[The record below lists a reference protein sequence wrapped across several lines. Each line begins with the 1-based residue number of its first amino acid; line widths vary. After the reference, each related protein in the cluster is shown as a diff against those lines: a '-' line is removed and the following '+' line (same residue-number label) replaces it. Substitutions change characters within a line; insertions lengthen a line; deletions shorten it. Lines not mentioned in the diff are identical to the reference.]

1 MLDADQKCGRGS
13 ARELLLSEMPALTR
27 LEGALRFM
35 TLRFKSVWLAFLVGL
50 LALAPCSFAQTAPPI
65 DWNKID
71 SEALGYFRTYL
82 RFDTTNP
89 PSNTAAAIAYLKAIL
104 DKEGIA
110 TETFESK
117 PGMVTLVAR
126 IPGPAG
132 VKPLLLMSHADVVP
146 TVAANWT
153 HPPFGA
159 DIKDGYVWARGA
171 IDNKAH
177 GIMALMTML
186 ALKRNGVALRR
197 GVEMMVN
204 PDEEAGGDN
213 GATWMVNNHWDAID
227 PAFAFNEGGEG
238 APDWLGI
245 KGVAFTVAVSEKRV
259 NWLHITVRGKGG
271 HGSVPKPDN
280 PNLILINALHRLLE
294 KQPPIRIT
302 KIFADAMESVA
313 PLEPAPAS
321 FQLMHLDQPG
331 MAEKAIAGVLS
342 PYNIQALMRDTISLT
357 MLNAGFKVNVV
368 PTIAEAGVDCRL
380 LPGTDAVA
388 FMKHLRDLLGPGD
401 FTIEYLQRPDDAP
414 PSPTSGEAWD
424 AIKRVVASDFKGAIV
439 VPWMTTGGTDSR
451 VLRAKG
457 VPAYGFVPVIL
468 GEGEI
473 ERIHGD
479 DERLSVDNLNRGI
492 KATYDLTMDL
502 CAAPH

>member
-1 MLDADQKCGRGS
+1 MQ
-13 ARELLLSEMPALTR
+13 R
-27 LEGALRFM
+27 L
-35 TLRFKSVWLAFLVGL
+35 KSVAGFLCATI
-50 LALAPCSFAQTAPPI
+50 ALSTFASLSFAQVNAVGSLSNAQSARQI

-71 SEALGYFRTYL
+71 SEALGYFRAYL

-89 PSNTAAAIAYLKAIL
+89 PSNTAAAIAYLKSIL

-110 TETFESK
+110 SETFESK
-117 PGMVTLVAR
+117 PGMVSLVAR

-132 VKPLLLMSHADVVP
+132 VKPLLLLSHADVVP

-153 HPPFGA
+153 HHPFDA
-159 DIKDGYVWARGA
+159 DLTDGYVWARGA

-186 ALKRNGVALRR
+186 ALKRNGVKLRR

-204 PDEEAGGDN
+204 PDEEAGGEN
-213 GATWMVNNHWDAID
+213 GAAWMVDHHWNAID
-227 PAFAFNEGGEG
+227 PAFAFNEGGGG

-245 KGVAFTVAVSEKRV
+245 KGVTFTVAVSEKRV
-259 NWLHITVRGKGG
+259 NWLHIVVRGKGG

-294 KQPPIRIT
+294 HQPAIRIT
-302 KIFADAMESVA
+302 RIFADAMESIA

-321 FQLMHLDQPG
+321 FQLAHLDQPG
-331 MAEKAIAGVLS
+331 VAEAATAGVLS

-368 PTIAEAGVDCRL
+368 PTVAEADLDCRL
-380 LPGTDAVA
+380 LPGTDAAA
-388 FMKHLRDLLGPGD
+388 FMKYIRDLLGPGN
-401 FTIEYLQRPDDAP
+401 FTIDYIQRPDDAP
-414 PSPTSGEAWD
+414 PSPTSGEAWN
-424 AIKRVVASDFKGAIV
+424 AIERVVASDFPSARV

-451 VLRAKG
+451 FLRARG
-457 VPAYGFVPVIL
+457 VPSYGFVPVL
-468 GEGEI
+468 LDDKEI
-473 ERIHGD
+473 ARIHGD

-502 CAAPH
+502 CAAQK

>member
-1 MLDADQKCGRGS
+1 MMMQPLKS
-13 ARELLLSEMPALTR
+13 AIRLLCAMIA
-27 LEGALRFM
+27 
-35 TLRFKSVWLAFLVGL
+35 L
-50 LALAPCSFAQTAPPI
+50 LALVTSSFAQSAQQI
-65 DWNKID
+65 DWNKVD
-71 SEALGYFRTYL
+71 SDALEYFRTYL

-89 PSNTAAAIAYLKAIL
+89 PSNTAAAIAYLKSIL

-153 HPPFGA
+153 HHPFDA
-159 DIKDGYVWARGA
+159 DLKDGYVWARGA

-186 ALKRNGVALRR
+186 ALKRNHVELRR

-238 APDWLGI
+238 VPDWLGLEGI
-245 KGVAFTVAVSEKRV
+245 TFTVAVSEKRV

-280 PNLILINALHRLLE
+280 PNLILINALHRLLGD
-294 KQPPIRIT
+294 QPPIRIT

-331 MAEKAIAGVLS
+331 DAEKAIAG
-342 PYNIQALMRDTISLT
+342 
-357 MLNAGFKVNVV
+357 
-368 PTIAEAGVDCRL
+368 
-380 LPGTDAVA
+380 
-388 FMKHLRDLLGPGD
+388 
-401 FTIEYLQRPDDAP
+401 
-414 PSPTSGEAWD
+414 
-424 AIKRVVASDFKGAIV
+424 
-439 VPWMTTGGTDSR
+439 
-451 VLRAKG
+451 
-457 VPAYGFVPVIL
+457 
-468 GEGEI
+468 
-473 ERIHGD
+473 
-479 DERLSVDNLNRGI
+479 
-492 KATYDLTMDL
+492 
-502 CAAPH
+502 

>member
-1 MLDADQKCGRGS
+1 MTQRK
-13 ARELLLSEMPALTR
+13 M
-27 LEGALRFM
+27 ALR
-35 TLRFKSVWLAFLVGL
+35 LKSILGGVAVAL
-50 LALAPCSFAQTAPPI
+50 LALAGPAFAQTAPQI
-65 DWNKID
+65 DWNKIN
-71 SEALGYFRTYL
+71 SEALDYFRTYL

-89 PSNTAAAIAYLKAIL
+89 PSNTAAATAYLKSIL

-117 PGMVTLVAR
+117 PGMVTLVAK

-153 HPPFGA
+153 HHPFDA
-159 DIKDGYVWARGA
+159 DAKDGYVWARGA

-177 GIMALMTML
+177 GIMALMTLL
-186 ALKRNGVALRR
+186 ALKRNHVELRR

-204 PDEEAGGDN
+204 PDEEAGGEN
-213 GATWMVNNHWDAID
+213 GAGWMVKNHWDAID

-238 APDWLGI
+238 APDWLGL
-245 KGVAFTVAVSEKRV
+245 KGVTFNVAVAEKRV
-259 NWLHITVRGKGG
+259 NWLHLSVRGKGG

-302 KIFADAMESVA
+302 TIFADAMESIA
-313 PLEPAPAS
+313 PLEPSPAS
-321 FQLMHLDQPG
+321 FQLAHLDEPG
-331 MAEKAIAGVLS
+331 VAEAAIAGVLS
-342 PYNIQALMRDTISLT
+342 PYEFQALMRDTIPLT
-357 MLNAGFKVNVV
+357 MLNSGVKANVV
-368 PTIAEAGVDCRL
+368 PTVAEAGLDCRL
-380 LPGTDAVA
+380 LPGTDAAA
-388 FMKHLRDLLGPGD
+388 FMKRLRDLLGPGD
-401 FTIEYLQRPDDAP
+401 FTIKYLQRPDDGP

-424 AIKRVVASDFKGAIV
+424 AIKRVVASDFTGARV

-451 VLRAKG
+451 FLRAKG

-473 ERIHGD
+473 SRIHGD

-492 KATYDLTMDL
+492 KGTYDLTIDL
-502 CAAPH
+502 CAAQR

>member
-1 MLDADQKCGRGS
+1 
-13 ARELLLSEMPALTR
+13 MPALIR
-27 LEGALRFM
+27 LEDALRFM
-35 TLRFKSVWLAFLVGL
+35 TQRLNLVVRFCTAIAFAAATI
-50 LALAPCSFAQTAPPI
+50 ALPPVAGASFAQTAPQI
-65 DWNKID
+65 DWNKIN
-71 SEALGYFRTYL
+71 SEALDYFRTYL

-104 DKEGIA
+104 NKDGIV
-110 TETFESK
+110 TQTFESK

-126 IPGPAG
+126 IAGPAG

-146 TVAANWT
+146 AVGANWT
-153 HPPFGA
+153 HHPFDA
-159 DIKDGYVWARGA
+159 DVGGGYVWARGA

-204 PDEEAGGDN
+204 PDEEAGGEN
-213 GATWMVNNHWDAID
+213 GADWMVKNHWDAID

-238 APDWLGI
+238 APDWLG
-245 KGVAFTVAVSEKRV
+245 VAGITFLVAVSEKRV
-259 NWLHITVRGKGG
+259 NWLHLSVRGKGG

-294 KQPPIRIT
+294 NQPPIRIT
-302 KIFADAMESVA
+302 QIFADAMESIA
-313 PLEPAPAS
+313 PLEPFPAS
-321 FQLMHLDQPG
+321 FELAHLEWPG
-331 MAEKAIAGVLS
+331 MAQVAAAGVLG
-342 PYNIQALMRDTISLT
+342 PYSIQALMRDTISLT

-368 PTIAEAGVDCRL
+368 PTVAEAGLDCRL
-380 LPGTDAVA
+380 LPGTDADA
-388 FMKHLRDLLGPGD
+388 FLKRLREELGAGD
-401 FTIEYLQRPDDAP
+401 FTIDYIQRPDDAP
-414 PSPTSGEAWD
+414 PSPSSGEAWD

-457 VPAYGFVPVIL
+457 VPSYGFVPVIL
-468 GEGEI
+468 DNGEI
-473 ERIHGD
+473 SRIHGD
-479 DERLSVDNLNRGI
+479 DERLSVENLNRGI
-492 KATYDLTMDL
+492 KATYDLTIDL
-502 CAAPH
+502 CAARR

>member
-1 MLDADQKCGRGS
+1 M
-13 ARELLLSEMPALTR
+13 MHR
-27 LEGALRFM
+27 LESVLR
-35 TLRFKSVWLAFLVGL
+35 AFAAAMIAL
-50 LALAPCSFAQTAPPI
+50 LALAPLSFAQTAPQI
-65 DWNKID
+65 DWNKVD
-71 SEALGYFRTYL
+71 SEALDYFRTYL

-89 PSNTAAAIAYLKAIL
+89 PSNTTAAIAYLKAIL

-110 TETFESK
+110 AQTFESK

-132 VKPLLLMSHADVVP
+132 VKPLMLMSHADVVP
-146 TVAANWT
+146 AVGANWT
-153 HPPFGA
+153 HHPFDA

-186 ALKRNGVALRR
+186 AVKRNHVELRR
-197 GVEMMVN
+197 GIEMMVN
-204 PDEEAGGDN
+204 PDEEAGGEN
-213 GATWMVNNHWDAID
+213 GATWMVNKHWDAID

-238 APDWLGI
+238 APDWLGVT
-245 KGVAFTVAVSEKRV
+245 GTTFLVAVSEKRV
-259 NWLHITVRGKGG
+259 NWLHVSIRGKGG

-294 KQPPIRIT
+294 NQPPIRIT
-302 KIFADAMESVA
+302 RIFADAMESVA
-313 PLEPAPAS
+313 PLEPFPAS
-321 FQLMHLDQPG
+321 FELAHLDWPG
-331 MAEKAIAGVLS
+331 MARAAAAGVLS

-368 PTIAEAGVDCRL
+368 PTVAEAGLDCRL
-380 LPGTDAVA
+380 LPGTDADA
-388 FMKHLRDLLGPGD
+388 FLKHLREQLGAGD
-401 FTIEYLQRPDDAP
+401 FKIDYIQRPDEAP

-424 AIKRVVASDFKGAIV
+424 AIKRVVASDFKGALV

-451 VLRAKG
+451 MLRAKG

-468 GEGEI
+468 DSGEI
-473 ERIHGD
+473 ARIHGD

-492 KATYDLTMDL
+492 KATYDLTIDL
-502 CAAPH
+502 CAAHR

>member
-1 MLDADQKCGRGS
+1 MHRVKFVI
-13 ARELLLSEMPALTR
+13 
-27 LEGALRFM
+27 GAAA
-35 TLRFKSVWLAFLVGL
+35 VAILAL
-50 LALAPCSFAQTAPPI
+50 LALATSSFAQSAPQI
-65 DWNKID
+65 DWNKVD
-71 SEALGYFRTYL
+71 SEALDDFRAYL

-89 PSNTAAAIAYLKAIL
+89 PGNTAAAIAYLKAIL

-117 PGMVTLVAR
+117 PWMVTLVAR

-146 TVAANWT
+146 AVGANWT

-159 DIKDGYVWARGA
+159 EVKDGYVWARGA

-186 ALKRNGVALRR
+186 ALKRNHVALRR

-238 APDWLGI
+238 APDWLGL
-245 KGVAFTVAVSEKRV
+245 KGVTFTVAVSEKRV
-259 NWLHITVRGKGG
+259 NWLHVTVRGKGG

-302 KIFADAMESVA
+302 KIFADAMESIA
-313 PLEPAPAS
+313 PLEPSPAS
-321 FQLMHLDQPG
+321 FQLAHLDEPG
-331 MAEKAIAGVLS
+331 VAQAATAGMLS
-342 PYNIQALMRDTISLT
+342 PYNVQALMRDTISLT
-357 MLNAGFKVNVV
+357 MLNAGVKVNVV
-368 PTIAEAGVDCRL
+368 PTVAEAGLDCRL
-380 LPGTDAVA
+380 LPGTDAGA
-388 FMKHLRDLLGPGD
+388 FMKRLRALLGPGD
-401 FTIEYLQRPDDAP
+401 FTIEYIQRPDDAP

-424 AIKRVVASDFKGAIV
+424 AIKRVVASDFKDARV

-457 VPAYGFVPVIL
+457 VAAYGFVPVIL
-468 GEGEI
+468 GEGEVA
-473 ERIHGD
+473 RIHGD
-479 DERLSVDNLNRGI
+479 DERLSIENLNRGV

-502 CAAPH
+502 CAARD

>member
-1 MLDADQKCGRGS
+1 MMHPLKS
-13 ARELLLSEMPALTR
+13 
-27 LEGALRFM
+27 ALRSFAAAM
-35 TLRFKSVWLAFLVGL
+35 IVVLAI
-50 LALAPCSFAQTAPPI
+50 ATSSFAQTAPQI
-65 DWNKID
+65 DWNKIN
-71 SEALGYFRTYL
+71 SEALDYFRTYL

-89 PSNTAAAIAYLKAIL
+89 PSNTAAAMAYLKSIL

-117 PGMVTLVAR
+117 PGMVTLVAK
-126 IPGPAG
+126 IPGPAD

-153 HPPFGA
+153 HHPFDA
-159 DIKDGYVWARGA
+159 DVKDGYVWARGA

-177 GIMALMTML
+177 GIMALMTLL
-186 ALKRNGVALRR
+186 ALKRNHVELRR

-204 PDEEAGGDN
+204 PDEEAGGEN
-213 GATWMVNNHWDAID
+213 GAGWMVKNHWDSID

-238 APDWLGI
+238 APEWLGL
-245 KGVAFTVAVSEKRV
+245 KGVTFNVAVAEKRV
-259 NWLHITVRGKGG
+259 NWLHISVRGKGG

-302 KIFADAMESVA
+302 KIFADAMESLA
-313 PLEPAPAS
+313 PLEPSPAS
-321 FQLMHLDQPG
+321 FQLAHLDKPG
-331 MAEKAIAGVLS
+331 VAQTAMAGVLS
-342 PYNIQALMRDTISLT
+342 PYAVQALMRDTISLT

-368 PTIAEAGVDCRL
+368 PTVAEAGLDCRL
-380 LPGTDAVA
+380 LPGTDAGP
-388 FMKHLRDLLGPGD
+388 FMKRLRDLLGPGD
-401 FTIEYLQRPDDAP
+401 FTIDYIQRPDDSP

-424 AIKRVVASDFKGAIV
+424 AIKRVVASDFKDARV

-451 VLRAKG
+451 FIRTRG
-457 VPAYGFVPVIL
+457 VPAYGFIPMIL

-473 ERIHGD
+473 SRFHGD
-479 DERLSVDNLNRGI
+479 DERLSVENLNRGI
-492 KATYDLTMDL
+492 KATYDLTVDL
-502 CAAPH
+502 CAARH